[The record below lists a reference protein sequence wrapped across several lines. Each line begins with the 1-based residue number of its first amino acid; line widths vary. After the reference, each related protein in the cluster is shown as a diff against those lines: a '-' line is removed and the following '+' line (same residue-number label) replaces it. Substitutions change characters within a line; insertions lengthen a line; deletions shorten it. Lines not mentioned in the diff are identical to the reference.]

1 MLAFLRRKKKPL
13 IIPDNVG
20 FDENEGTFSIVY
32 ERKAQPDFG
41 ALEYALE
48 SLALPPMPVLGA
60 GTGFVHLMV
69 DSYPATKQLVAT
81 QNVVAAGVP
90 LVAGYIYGVPLL
102 DVDGQYYNT
111 DVGDL
116 IIPDKTL
123 ALSYNAPFAHH
134 YAL

>member
-1 MLAFLRRKKKPL
+1 MLNFLRGKKKPL

-60 GTGFVHLMV
+60 GTGYVRTMV
-69 DSYPATKQLVAT
+69 DSYPGTRQLVAT

-90 LVAGYIYGVPLL
+90 LVAGFIYGQPLL
-102 DVDGQYYNT
+102 DVDGQYYNN
-111 DVGDL
+111 DVGEL
-116 IIPDKTL
+116 VIPDKVL
-123 ALSYNAPFAHH
+123 AASYNAPFVHR

>member
-1 MLAFLRRKKKPL
+1 MGIFRRKKKPL

-60 GTGFVHLMV
+60 GTGYVRTMV
-69 DSYPATKQLVAT
+69 DSYPATRQLVAT
-81 QNVVAAGVP
+81 QNVVTAGVP
-90 LVAGYIYGVPLL
+90 LVAGYVYGQPLL
-102 DVDGQYYNT
+102 DVDGNYY
-111 DVGDL
+111 DQGVIDL

-123 ALSYNAPFAHH
+123 AVQYNAPFAHH